1 MSPRARVIALFN
13 NSSFIFIVAIAVGL
27 GLSGGAASTEHALVP
42 VLALVMTVSI
52 MDISSRM
59 FMDSRKV
66 WRPVLVALLLNF
78 VLLAGTYIGMSYLL
92 IDDVE
97 LHRGFVLI
105 AAAPP
110 AVAVVPMTLL
120 LGGNTRLA
128 LLGTIALYV
137 ASLAVTPLISM
148 VFLGG
153 SYIDPSRLLV
163 TLAELIVAPIVVS
176 RLLRRTP
183 VAPHVERWREP
194 VVNWGFFLVIY
205 TLVGLNRDVF
215 FDDPG
220 VLLRAAAVVFVAIYV
235 LAEVV
240 NFVSARMG
248 VAAADRISLMMLATR
263 KNGGAA
269 AAIALIFFDP
279 RAAVSVAVMTAI
291 SVSHFIFLTRRVRW
305 MH

>member
-1 MSPRARVIALFN
+1 MSSRARVTALLN

-27 GLSGGAASTEHALVP
+27 GLSGAAASTEHALVP
-42 VLALVMTVSI
+42 VLALVMTVSV
-52 MDISSRM
+52 MDISSRI
-59 FMDSRKV
+59 FLNSKKV
-66 WRPVLVALLLNF
+66 WRPVVVALVLNF
-78 VLLAGTYIGMSYLL
+78 VILAGTYIGMSYLL

-110 AVAVVPMTLL
+110 AVAVVPLTLI
-120 LGGNTRLA
+120 LGGNTRFA
-128 LLGTIALYV
+128 LLGTVALYV
-137 ASLAVTPLISM
+137 ASLAVTPLISV

-153 SYIDPSRLLV
+153 SYIEPARLLV

-183 VAPHVERWREP
+183 VAAHVERWREP

-215 FDDPG
+215 FENPG
-220 VLLRAAAVVFVAIYV
+220 VLLHAAAVVFVATYV

-240 NFVSARMG
+240 NFAAARMG
-248 VAAADRISLMMLATR
+248 VTAADRISLMMLATR

-279 RAAVSVAVMTAI
+279 RAAVSVAVMTAV
-291 SVSHFIFLTRRVRW
+291 SVSHFVWLTRRVRW
-305 MH
+305 IH